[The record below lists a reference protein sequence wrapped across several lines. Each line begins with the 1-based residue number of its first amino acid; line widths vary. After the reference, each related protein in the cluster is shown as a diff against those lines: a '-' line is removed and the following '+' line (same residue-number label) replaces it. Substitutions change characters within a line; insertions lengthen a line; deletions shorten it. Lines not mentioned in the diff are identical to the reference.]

1 MTNRNT
7 SVTIQD
13 DAWLINGAPT
23 YRGREYQGHKI
34 EGLLLN
40 SRMANALFNDT
51 NKLTQVLWKYPD
63 TDAWDPDR
71 NTSEFISTLPEYR
84 SRGLLAVTVNLQGAS
99 PPGVGPAPVPR
110 VATSCAARGSAD

>member
-51 NKLTQVLWKYPD
+51 NELTRVLWKYPD

-84 SRGLLAVTVNLQGAS
+84 NRGLLAVTVNLQGAS
-99 PPGVGPAPVPR
+99 PFGF
-110 VATSCAARGSAD
+110 